1 MVNIRVSV
9 ALAVA
14 LGLGALG
21 TWAQQVT
28 PATSH
33 ESIAAQVTSAG
44 EVNSDHP
51 VLEQRNPRYRIQPQD
66 ALSIS
71 FPISPEFD
79 QKVVVQPDGYINLHA
94 AGSLHV
100 EGMTVPELVEAVKT
114 AYSQILHDP
123 LVDVD
128 LTDFQKPFF
137 VVSGQVTKP
146 GQYDLRSDTTILD
159 AIAIAGGLQPTA
171 KTQVLFYRRISPG
184 LVEVKRINL
193 KAMLNGKNVNEDPE
207 MHPGDMIFVPEK
219 FITNFRKYIPY
230 SFGMYFDPVS
240 AIF

>member
-1 MVNIRVSV
+1 MPAVAEKSPGFAKGENNGKYSCLR

-94 AGSLHV
+94 AGAF
-100 EGMTVPELVEAVKT
+100 TW
-114 AYSQILHDP
+114 
-123 LVDVD
+123 
-128 LTDFQKPFF
+128 
-137 VVSGQVTKP
+137 
-146 GQYDLRSDTTILD
+146 
-159 AIAIAGGLQPTA
+159 
-171 KTQVLFYRRISPG
+171 
-184 LVEVKRINL
+184 
-193 KAMLNGKNVNEDPE
+193 KA
-207 MHPGDMIFVPEK
+207 
-219 FITNFRKYIPY
+219 
-230 SFGMYFDPVS
+230 
-240 AIF
+240 